1 MSKSAVTLRFSKC
14 DNSFDRPF
22 SVSRRIRVTTAKI
35 DKTIDSQKVI
45 FHTINPAN
53 PLFTMLNKMFI
64 QIFGGIPDLS
74 FKILSEQQI
83 CR

>member
-22 SVSRRIRVTTAKI
+22 DKLRVTTAKI

-64 QIFGGIPDLS
+64 QILGGIPV
-74 FKILSEQQI
+74 F
-83 CR
+83 

>member
-22 SVSRRIRVTTAKI
+22 DKLRVTTAKI
-35 DKTIDSQKVI
+35 DKTMDSQKVI

-53 PLFTMLNKMFI
+53 PLFMHYTENDAL
-64 QIFGGIPDLS
+64 IFGCMPDFIYWERS
-74 FKILSEQQI
+74 FNCVLKDA
-83 CR
+83 